1 MIRHYRPCIELLW
14 ISKHILLIADFWQC
28 VDVSAQLAG
37 LHSGVTMNYMKTA
50 VLLAGMTA
58 LFLAIGFM
66 LGGQTGMVIALLVAA
81 GTNVFA
87 YWNSDKA
94 VLSMHGAEP
103 ASERA

>member
-1 MIRHYRPCIELLW
+1 
-14 ISKHILLIADFWQC
+14 
-28 VDVSAQLAG
+28 
-37 LHSGVTMNYMKTA
+37 MNYMKTA

-94 VLSMHGAEP
+94 VLSAGAGCLYRRQGEKK
-103 ASERA
+103 R